1 MSALE
6 ILDYVAVFAFSI
18 SGISAAAGKKLDLFG
33 GIIIAY
39 VASIGGGTIRDVLLD
54 TDIIWMQ
61 DVTYVYIIGAGAAF
75 GMIFQT
81 KIRHLRKSLFLFD
94 SIGIGLYTIIG
105 IQKGFAYGVAPEIAL
120 ILGVISA
127 TFGGVVRDILCNEIP
142 LIFRSE
148 IYATACVI
156 GGIIYIGLTYS
167 PISDLLNLII
177 SGSVI
182 FTIRILAVYKN
193 LKMPV
198 LNDRL

>member
-1 MSALE
+1 MDARCYLCIHNWSR
-6 ILDYVAVFAFSI
+6 S
-18 SGISAAAGKKLDLFG
+18 S
-33 GIIIAY
+33 
-39 VASIGGGTIRDVLLD
+39 
-54 TDIIWMQ
+54 
-61 DVTYVYIIGAGAAF
+61 
-75 GMIFQT
+75 
-81 KIRHLRKSLFLFD
+81 
-94 SIGIGLYTIIG
+94 IG